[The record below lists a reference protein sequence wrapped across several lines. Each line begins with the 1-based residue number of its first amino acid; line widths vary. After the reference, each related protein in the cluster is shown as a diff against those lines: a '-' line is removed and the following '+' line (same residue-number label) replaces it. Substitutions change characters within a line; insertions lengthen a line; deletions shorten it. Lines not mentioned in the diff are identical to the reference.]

1 MKLLR
6 FGAVGEERPGLIDD
20 GGRLRDLS
28 DSVSDIGPET
38 LSPDRLAAL
47 ARLDTASLP
56 QVDGNP
62 RLGSPVANV
71 GKIVCIGLNY
81 ADHAREAGLPIPDE
95 PVIFQKAVTALAGP
109 NDPLVLPRGSEKTD
123 WEVELAVIIG
133 RRAQYVTQGDAAD
146 CIAGYCVFN
155 DISERAYQIEG
166 TGQWTKGK
174 SFDGFAA
181 LGPWLVTPNE
191 VTDPQNLKIWLEVN
205 GTRHQDGNT
214 KTMVWG
220 AAALISYVS
229 NYMTL
234 MPGDVLATGTPPGV
248 GLGHKPPVFLKAGD
262 TMRLGVEG
270 LGEQRQEVIAW
281 SDG

>member
-109 NDPLVLPRGSEKTD
+109 NDHNSP
-123 WEVELAVIIG
+123 
-133 RRAQYVTQGDAAD
+133 
-146 CIAGYCVFN
+146 
-155 DISERAYQIEG
+155 
-166 TGQWTKGK
+166 
-174 SFDGFAA
+174 
-181 LGPWLVTPNE
+181 
-191 VTDPQNLKIWLEVN
+191 
-205 GTRHQDGNT
+205 
-214 KTMVWG
+214 
-220 AAALISYVS
+220 S
-229 NYMTL
+229 NYL
-234 MPGDVLATGTPPGV
+234 V
-248 GLGHKPPVFLKAGD
+248 
-262 TMRLGVEG
+262 
-270 LGEQRQEVIAW
+270 
-281 SDG
+281 